1 MSVSA
6 VAFFR
11 AEVLVNE
18 GKSAVIS
25 AGNGDFF
32 EYSFGQRRSLGYR
45 NRIVLVGGRVV
56 SGFVTE
62 YFYPV
67 CVKHAVAGKRIRT
80 VNFSG
85 IVRILTTC
93 AVTLTVPTC
102 KRSVYVGRFG
112 NG

>member
-1 MSVSA
+1 M
-6 VAFFR
+6 
-11 AEVLVNE
+11 LVNE

-67 CVKHAVAGKRIRT
+67 CVQYAVAGNGVST
-80 VNFSG
+80 VNHAQ
-85 IVRILTTC
+85 IICVLTAF
-93 AVTLTVPTC
+93 AVTFTVPAC